1 MENEDSVYVNMD
13 LDDDELYTKLPEP
26 KRVDRIYRY
35 GCGLFTIGVC
45 AYMIYR
51 FR

>member
-1 MENEDSVYVNMD
+1 MGNEDSVYVDMD

-26 KRVDRIYRY
+26 KRVDRIYKY
-35 GCGLFTIGVC
+35 GCCFITISIC